1 MSKIDDLLERYEQN
15 VQLPWE
21 SRVSGAQRVWFVVYG
36 PKYERELRARIN
48 EFKHVTTR
56 SGHGWREIDLTSAF
70 PEWMADH
77 EYRDGYFEYPQDVER
92 ITSDFVADVSEKIR
106 SQLRE
111 ADDSSVVALTGIGT
125 LFGITY
131 VSDVLEEIQE
141 DIRGRLAVFFP
152 GRRDHNTY
160 RLLDARDGWDYLAVP
175 ITA

>member
-21 SRVSGAQRVWFVVYG
+21 GRVSGAQRVWFVVYG
-36 PKYERELRARIN
+36 PKYERELRARIG
-48 EFKHVTTR
+48 EFKEVTSR

-77 EYRDGYFEYPQDVER
+77 EYREGYFEYPEDIER
-92 ITSDFVADVSEKIR
+92 IIPDFVADVSQQIQ
-106 SQLRE
+106 SVLRE
-111 ADDSSVVALTGIGT
+111 EDDSTVVALTGIGT
-125 LFGITY
+125 LFGLTY